1 MTDLQRATLKE
12 IVTHDYRAAAVFE
25 KYSLDFC
32 CRGGATLDQAC
43 VERGLDKEAVLSD
56 VRQVITDTASADER
70 WNNLSPSVLIDHIIA
85 VHHAYVRR
93 MIPVLRA
100 HTVKIREVHGER
112 HPELA
117 VIAAHFDTVAAD
129 MEQHMMKEEAILF
142 PYIKMLDEAAQH
154 GEAIAPMPFGSV
166 GNPIRMMEMEHQ
178 AAGDEMYAI
187 RALSSTYT
195 PPPDGCTTYRVTYQE
210 LSEFERDLHQHV
222 HLENNVL
229 FPAAIALEAK
239 LSAATE

>member
-56 VRQVITDTASADER
+56 VRQVITDTASADET

-85 VHHAYVRR
+85 VHHAFVRR